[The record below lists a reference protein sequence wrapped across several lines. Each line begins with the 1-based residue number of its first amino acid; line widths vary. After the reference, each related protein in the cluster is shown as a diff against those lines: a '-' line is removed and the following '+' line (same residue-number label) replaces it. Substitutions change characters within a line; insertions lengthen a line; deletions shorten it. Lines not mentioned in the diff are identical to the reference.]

1 MESNLAQAC
10 PPLTYAMRPRILFLG
25 ASQLQAALI
34 LAHPCAT
41 IGQGK
46 PATLS
51 PIATLLTQVVAQF
64 LSQSSSFSRPGECL
78 HFPLVLP
85 LPQTSISYQP
95 ATLDLVLPGATRL
108 SVRAGRCDSGCLFHL
123 VWICQLDVCPCK
135 PLANFE
141 AFNWQRRKTACQTI

>member
-10 PPLTYAMRPRILFLG
+10 PPLTYAMRPRTLFPG
-25 ASQLQAALI
+25 ASRLQAALI
-34 LAHPCAT
+34 LAHRCAT
-41 IGQGK
+41 IGQRK

-51 PIATLLTQVVAQF
+51 SVATLLIQVVAQF
-64 LSQSSSFSRPGECL
+64 LSQGSSFSRPGERL
-78 HFPLVLP
+78 YLPLVLP

-108 SVRAGRCDSGCLFHL
+108 SVRAGRCDSGCLFYF
-123 VWICQLDVCPCK
+123 VWICQLDICPCK
-135 PLANFE
+135 PLGNFE